1 MEQIAGQNG
10 IAEQGGPGGGKR
22 RVNIFTL
29 WFKTLGFV
37 LKRGRY
43 YVLAVLLFFLY
54 FMLIGLM
61 NMFAP
66 RVMAAAGWL
75 VKLIDTFALAFL
87 FSLICGWNKRR
98 YLLAQVGIIYGAY
111 RNGTVPKH
119 AFRAGLAL
127 ADARF
132 PVKYWSNIFF
142 DSVRFVFGTLFKKE
156 RKKGAVKESILVLLQ
171 EVITVLVLMFAGLFG
186 HLGSCLIA
194 WFYHKPGADVNMRGL
209 LKGLRRYFHHFGT
222 IFLRQAGHILVWALV
237 LAVAAL
243 PMNMGFASL
252 IRGTQTEE
260 LLGALIT
267 VADPTIAPENVSFVV
282 ATVLTVLADVFIVLI
297 IVMPFGKI
305 RAVRCFTKLLERDGD
320 APDEEVDALFARLNG
335 KMKEKLSAVRAKR
348 KDGTQEQL
356 PEGTADG
363 DAAEDAED
371 IDRNAGQNPAEN
383 GTE

>member
-1 MEQIAGQNG
+1 MEQTAGQNG
-10 IAEQGGPGGGKR
+10 IAEQGGGAGEPARGKKR
-22 RVNIFTL
+22 RVSAFTL

-43 YVLAVLLFFLY
+43 YVLAVLLFLLY
-54 FMLIGLM
+54 FLLIGLM
-61 NMFAP
+61 NEFAP
-66 RVMAAAGWL
+66 RVMRSVGWL

-87 FSLICGWNKRR
+87 FSLIAGWNKRR
-98 YLLAQVGIIYGAY
+98 YLLAQVGIIYGACQ
-111 RNGTVPKH
+111 RNTVPKR
-119 AFRAGLAL
+119 AFREGLAL

-142 DSVRFVFGTLFKKE
+142 DSVRFAFGTLFKKDRE
-156 RKKGAVKESILVLLQ
+156 KGAVKESILILLQ
-171 EVITVLVLMFAGLFG
+171 EVITVLVLMLADLFG
-186 HLGSCLIA
+186 NLGSCLIV
-194 WFYHKPGADVNMRGL
+194 WFYHKPGADVNVRGL

-222 IFLRQAGHILVWALV
+222 IFPRQAEHILVWALA
-237 LAVAAL
+237 LILAAL

-320 APDEEVDALFARLNG
+320 APDEEMDALFARLNG
-335 KMKEKLSAVRAKR
+335 KMREKLSAARGKR
-348 KDGTQEQL
+348 DGEKKN
-356 PEGTADG
+356 EGMKN
-363 DAAEDAED
+363 AE
-371 IDRNAGQNPAEN
+371 
-383 GTE
+383 